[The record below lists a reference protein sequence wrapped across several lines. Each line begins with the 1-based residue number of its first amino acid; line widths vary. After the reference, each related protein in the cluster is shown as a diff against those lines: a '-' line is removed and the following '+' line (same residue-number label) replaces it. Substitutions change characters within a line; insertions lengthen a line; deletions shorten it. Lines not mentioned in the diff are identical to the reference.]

1 VNAVATSGFI
11 GWGSDMQ
18 KIRVT
23 FRCEVSENATDKE
36 IEEWIKFQ
44 LHATGGM
51 SLKSCLCDD
60 EIEARNV
67 EIDYL

>member
-1 VNAVATSGFI
+1 
-11 GWGSDMQ
+11 MQ

-23 FRCEVSENATDKE
+23 FNCEVSSSATDKE

-44 LHATGGM
+44 LHANGGM
-51 SLKSCLCDD
+51 SLKNCLCDE

-67 EIDYL
+67 QIDYMD